1 MKNFETI
8 KNDMNKM
15 VNFFTV
21 NKASHKNIFNYFGEN
36 NVFHI
41 ESHKVNENTLRQY
54 DINYSLLTMTIT
66 TKNDTIDSIMGIE
79 VWTDKEVEMSEKETI
94 KNYLKDTFN
103 ANIIQW
109 IVF

>member
-15 VNFFTV
+15 INFFNE
-21 NKASHKNIFNYFGEN
+21 NKASHKNIFTYFGEN

-41 ESHKVNENTLRQY
+41 ETHKINGNTIRQY

-66 TKNDTIDSIMGIE
+66 TNNDSIRGIE
-79 VWTDKEVEMSEKETI
+79 VWTDKKVEMSEKETI
-94 KNYLKDTFN
+94 TNYLKNEFN

>member
-15 VNFFTV
+15 INFFNE
-21 NKASHKNIFNYFGEN
+21 NKASHKNIFTYFGEN
-36 NVFHI
+36 NVFNI
-41 ESHKVNENTLRQY
+41 ESHKVNGNTIRQY
-54 DINYSLLTMTIT
+54 DINYSLLTMTLST
-66 TKNDTIDSIMGIE
+66 ENDTINSISGIE
-79 VWTDKEVEMSEKETI
+79 VWTDKEINMSEKETI

>member
-15 VNFFTV
+15 INFFTM
-21 NKASHKNIFNYFGEN
+21 NKATNKNIFEYFGVN
-36 NVFHI
+36 NVYHI
-41 ESHKVNENTLRQY
+41 ESHKENGNIIREY
-54 DINYSLLTMTIT
+54 DINYGLLTMTLT
-66 TKNDTIDSIMGIE
+66 TKNDTIDSIRGIE
-79 VWTDKEVEMSEKETI
+79 VWSNEKIDISEKETI
-94 KNYLKDTFN
+94 KNYFKNEFN

>member
-15 VNFFTV
+15 INFFNE
-21 NKASHKNIFNYFGEN
+21 NKASHKNIFTYFGEN

-41 ESHKVNENTLRQY
+41 ESHKVNGNTIREY
-54 DINYSLLTMTIT
+54 DINYSLLTMTLST
-66 TKNDTIDSIMGIE
+66 ENDTISSIRGIE
-79 VWTDKEVEMSEKETI
+79 VWSDKEIDMSEKETI

>member
-15 VNFFTV
+15 INFFNE
-21 NKASHKNIFNYFGEN
+21 NKATNKNIFTYFGEN
-36 NVFHI
+36 NVFNI
-41 ESHKVNENTLRQY
+41 ESHKLNGNTIRQY

-66 TKNDTIDSIMGIE
+66 TKNDTIDSISGIE
-79 VWTDKEVEMSEKETI
+79 VWTDKEVEISEKETI
-94 KNYLKDTFN
+94 TNYLKNEFN

>member
-8 KNDMNKM
+8 KNDMSKM
-15 VNFFTV
+15 INFFNE
-21 NKASHKNIFNYFGEN
+21 NKATHKNIFEYFGVN
-36 NVFHI
+36 NVYHI
-41 ESHKVNENTLRQY
+41 ESHKVNGNIIREY
-54 DINYSLLTMTIT
+54 DINYGLLTMTVT
-66 TKNDTIDSIMGIE
+66 TVNDTIDNIRGVE
-79 VWTDKEVEMSEKETI
+79 VWTDKEIDMSEKETI

>member
-1 MKNFETI
+1 MNKYLII

-15 VNFFTV
+15 INFLTM
-21 NKASHKNIFNYFGEN
+21 NKATHKNIFTYFGEN
-36 NVFHI
+36 NVFNI
-41 ESHKVNENTLRQY
+41 ESHKVNGNTIRQY

-66 TKNDTIDSIMGIE
+66 TKNDTIDTISGIE
-79 VWTDKEVEMSEKETI
+79 VWTDKEIDKMEKETI

>member
-8 KNDMNKM
+8 KNDINKM
-15 VNFFTV
+15 VNFFNE
-21 NKASHKNIFNYFGEN
+21 NKASHKNIFTYFGEN
-36 NVFHI
+36 NVFNI
-41 ESHKVNENTLRQY
+41 ESHKANDNIIRQY
-54 DINYSLLTMTIT
+54 DINYSLLTMTLI
-66 TKNDTIDSIMGIE
+66 TKNDTIDSISGIE
-79 VWTDKEVEMSEKETI
+79 VWTDKEIDMSEKETI

>member
-15 VNFFTV
+15 INFFNE
-21 NKASHKNIFNYFGEN
+21 NKASHKNIFTYFGEN
-36 NVFHI
+36 NVFNI
-41 ESHKVNENTLRQY
+41 ESHKVNGNTIRQY
-54 DINYSLLTMTIT
+54 DINHSLLTMTVT
-66 TKNDTIDSIMGIE
+66 TVNDAIDSISGIE
-79 VWTDKEVEMSEKETI
+79 VWLNEEIDISEKETI

>member
-15 VNFFTV
+15 INFFNE
-21 NKASHKNIFNYFGEN
+21 NKATHKNIFTYFGEN
-36 NVFHI
+36 NVFNI
-41 ESHKVNENTLRQY
+41 ESHKVNGNTIRQY
-54 DINYSLLTMTIT
+54 DINYSLLTMTLT
-66 TKNDTIDSIMGIE
+66 TKNDTIDSIRGIE
-79 VWTDKEVEMSEKETI
+79 VWTDKEVDLSEKETI

>member
-8 KNDMNKM
+8 KNDINKM
-15 VNFFTV
+15 VNFFNE
-21 NKASHKNIFNYFGEN
+21 NKVTQKNIFTYFGEN
-36 NVFHI
+36 NVFNI
-41 ESHKVNENTLRQY
+41 ETHKTNGNMIRQY
-54 DINYSLLTMTIT
+54 DINYSLLTMTLT
-66 TKNDTIDSIMGIE
+66 TKNDTIDSISGIE
-79 VWTDKEVEMSEKETI
+79 VWTDKEINMSEIETI